1 MIFVRKKKVRTQVD
15 FLEKEIDSMRD
26 ILSRKYQVSK
36 YEYALEHN
44 CKYVKDMRMKE
55 VGQWAFCIE
64 CVFFA

>member
-1 MIFVRKKKVRTQVD
+1 MD

-44 CKYVKDMRMKE
+44 CKCVKDIRMKE
-55 VGQWAFCIE
+55 VGHWAFCIE
-64 CVFFA
+64 YVFFS